1 MPVQRKRK
9 RKLSYR
15 KIKTIIAAVALIAV
29 GYMAF
34 KHGRQVIKEKEEAE
48 AIQPHLNDSVTNAMS
63 SYPGTEK
70 MDEIIEKYLKRWEV
84 NGAQLAVSRND
95 SLVYAKGYG
104 WAEKEK
110 NQRMEPSNIMRIAS
124 VSKLLT
130 AVGIMKLQEMGKV
143 RLSDHVFGPQGILN
157 DTLYTNAIQD
167 KKYLDITVEQLLRH
181 QAGFTNYAG
190 DPMFS
195 TRYIMMQNHL
205 NTPPTNPELLR
216 IVLKKRHLSYQPGQG
231 QKYCNIGYML
241 LSLIIEKRSGMNYEA
256 FMQKYVLQPAGCY
269 DFHIAG
275 NYYKDRHP
283 REVKYYMHKEAEP
296 IEEFNNSG
304 RMVVKCYGENNIP
317 HLLGAGA
324 WCASAAELC
333 HFISA
338 IDGDPHY
345 PDILSAKSIQSMTE
359 EMPDHKFSLGWNF
372 TPKNGPWIRT
382 GTLSGTSALVMKF
395 PDNQC
400 WVFITNTSTWKGQG
414 FAKDTKE
421 LFEKL
426 RKEFGNS
433 LRPLPIHYPKS

>member
-1 MPVQRKRK
+1 MCFSPR
-9 RKLSYR
+9 
-15 KIKTIIAAVALIAV
+15 
-29 GYMAF
+29 
-34 KHGRQVIKEKEEAE
+34 
-48 AIQPHLNDSVTNAMS
+48 
-63 SYPGTEK
+63 
-70 MDEIIEKYLKRWEV
+70 
-84 NGAQLAVSRND
+84 
-95 SLVYAKGYG
+95 
-104 WAEKEK
+104 
-110 NQRMEPSNIMRIAS
+110 
-124 VSKLLT
+124 
-130 AVGIMKLQEMGKV
+130 V
-143 RLSDHVFGPQGILN
+143 R
-157 DTLYTNAIQD
+157 
-167 KKYLDITVEQLLRH
+167 
-181 QAGFTNYAG
+181 
-190 DPMFS
+190 
-195 TRYIMMQNHL
+195 
-205 NTPPTNPELLR
+205 
-216 IVLKKRHLSYQPGQG
+216 
-231 QKYCNIGYML
+231 
-241 LSLIIEKRSGMNYEA
+241 
-256 FMQKYVLQPAGCY
+256 Y

-324 WCASAAELC
+324 WCASAIELC